1 LRNLRLESSFSHLL
15 RILLSFFL
23 SFFFFFFFKWS
34 KVSGGGYPKRRGKRD
49 GAYVRKRNKSDRS
62 GRRQVLVR
70 V

>member
-1 LRNLRLESSFSHLL
+1 MRENEEVEMSSKKEEKS
-15 RILLSFFL
+15 
-23 SFFFFFFFKWS
+23 
-34 KVSGGGYPKRRGKRD
+34 D